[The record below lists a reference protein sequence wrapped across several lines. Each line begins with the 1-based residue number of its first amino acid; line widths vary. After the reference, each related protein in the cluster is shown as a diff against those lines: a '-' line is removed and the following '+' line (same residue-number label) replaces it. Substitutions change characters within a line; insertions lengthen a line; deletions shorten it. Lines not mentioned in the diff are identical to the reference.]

1 MIGAMAKGAPLP
13 PAGPQNGKRKRL
25 TAEAR
30 RDSILAAGRSVFLEQ
45 GLNGS
50 RTRTI
55 AEQAGITEAVLYR
68 HFESKEEI
76 FEAAVLQPLRAQLDD
91 LLERSR
97 ALLAGGDERPRLTM
111 RLESLWLE
119 QLQEIVPLLGPALFD
134 DEVLGRQCYRDIVL
148 PFLQRFQTAAVV
160 AGLLPAGEAS
170 VLVRAMFGTNLL
182 LVLDRLQL
190 GQGVDIPSLAGQL
203 SDLYSLGLSGGE
215 SLRGASR

>member
-1 MIGAMAKGAPLP
+1 MAKGAPLR
-13 PAGPQNGKRKRL
+13 PAAPQEGKRKRL

-30 RDSILAAGRSVFLEQ
+30 RDSILAAGRAVFLEQ
-45 GLNGS
+45 GLNGA

-148 PFLQRFQTAAVV
+148 PFLQRFQTAAVA
-160 AGLLPAGEAS
+160 AGLLPAGQAS

>member
-1 MIGAMAKGAPLP
+1 MAKGAPLR
-13 PAGPQNGKRKRL
+13 PAAPQEGKRKRL

-30 RDSILAAGRSVFLEQ
+30 RDSILAAGRAVFLEQ
-45 GLNGS
+45 GLNGA

-148 PFLQRFQTAAVV
+148 PFLQRFQTAAVA
-160 AGLLPAGEAS
+160 AGLLPPGQAS